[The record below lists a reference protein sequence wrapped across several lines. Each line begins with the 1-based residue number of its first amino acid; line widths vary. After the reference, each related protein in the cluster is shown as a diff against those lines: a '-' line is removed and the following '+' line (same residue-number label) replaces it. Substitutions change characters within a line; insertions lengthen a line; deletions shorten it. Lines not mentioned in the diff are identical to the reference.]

1 MLNRPNDQAFGD
13 PAVREPALDVEE
25 AHVDMANALRALAMD
40 AVERAKSGHPG
51 MPMGM
56 ADVATALFT
65 RFMKVDPSRPNWA
78 DRDRFILSAGHGSM
92 LLYAIHHLIGYADMG
107 IDEIKRFRQ
116 LGAVTAG
123 HPEYGHTFGVETTTG
138 PLGQGL
144 TTAVGMAL
152 AERMMNAR
160 FGDEIVDHHTYVIAG
175 DGCLMEGISHEA
187 IDLAGHLKL
196 GKLIVLWDDNGISI
210 DGRTTLSTSTDQ
222 LARFRASGWDVAS
235 VDGHAYHAV
244 VDAIAEA
251 RRSDRPSL
259 IACRTT
265 IGFGAPT
272 KAGTEGAHGAPLGAT
287 EIEGARQRLGW
298 SHPPFEIP
306 ENVRAAWLGVAT
318 RGRAAREDW
327 ETRLAASG
335 RRAEFE
341 ARIEGELP
349 ADFDEK
355 LTAYKRELS
364 ETRPNVA
371 SRKASEMV
379 LGIIN
384 AATDL
389 TLGGSADLTH
399 SNLTLTKGLGSVA
412 PGDYAGRYVHY
423 GIREHAMSAVMNGLA
438 LHGGF
443 IPYGGTFLVFS
454 DYARGGIRLSAL
466 MGQRVVYVF
475 THDSIG
481 LGEDGPTH
489 QPVEHLAMLRATP
502 NLHVFRP
509 ADAVETLE
517 AWQLALH
524 AEGTPSVLALSR
536 QNLPTFRTEHTD
548 ENLTG
553 YGAYVARK
561 PKRRRDVTLLAT
573 GSEVEIAFR
582 AADMLALR
590 DVDAAVVSMPCWEL
604 FETQSADYRRQV
616 LGTAPRVAVEAAAR
630 LGWDR
635 WIGERGRFVGMN
647 GFGASAP
654 APELYQHFGI
664 TPAGVVDAV
673 CDILTCA

>member
-1 MLNRPNDQAFGD
+1 MLTRNAPTSQRPPQDLPEVLHD
-13 PAVREPALDVEE
+13 
-25 AHVDMANALRALAMD
+25 DMANALRALAMD
-40 AVERAKSGHPG
+40 AVEQAKSGHPG

-56 ADVATALFT
+56 ADVATALFSRFVKIDPT
-65 RFMKVDPSRPNWA
+65 RPDWY
-78 DRDRFILSAGHGSM
+78 DRDRVVLSAGHGSM
-92 LLYAIHHLIGYADMG
+92 LLYAVNHLLGYADMG
-107 IDEIKRFRQ
+107 TDQLRRFRQ

-123 HPEYGHTFGVETTTG
+123 HPEHGHTLGVETTTG

-144 TTAVGMAL
+144 ATAVGMAL
-152 AERMMNAR
+152 AERMLNAR
-160 FGDEIVDHHTYVIAG
+160 FGDDLVDHYTYVIAG

-196 GKLIVLWDDNGISI
+196 GKLILLWDDNGISI

-222 LARFRASGWDVAS
+222 LARFEAAGWDVMR

-244 VDAIAEA
+244 TDAIAEA
-251 RRSDRPSL
+251 RGTERPTL

-272 KAGTEGAHGAPLGAT
+272 KAGTEGAHGAPLGPD
-287 EIEGARQRLGW
+287 EIAGARARLGW
-298 SHPPFEIP
+298 SHPPFEVP
-306 ENVRAAWLGVAT
+306 DDVREAWAHTAA
-318 RGRAAREDW
+318 RGRTAREAW
-327 ETRLAASG
+327 ERRLSGSG
-335 RRAEFE
+335 RRAAFE
-341 ARIEGELP
+341 AAMEGELP

-355 LTAYKRELS
+355 LDAYKRELS
-364 ETRPNVA
+364 QSAPKVA
-371 SRKASEMV
+371 TRKASEMA
-379 LGIIN
+379 LGVIN
-384 AATDL
+384 AETEL
-389 TLGGSADLTH
+389 TVGGSADLTH
-399 SNLTLTKGLGSVA
+399 SNLTYTKGLMPVT
-412 PGDYAGRYVHY
+412 PGNFAGRYLHY
-423 GIREHAMSAVMNGLA
+423 GIREHAMAAVMNGLA
-438 LHGGF
+438 LHRGT

-454 DYARGGIRLSAL
+454 DYARGAMRLSAL
-466 MGQRVVYVF
+466 MGQRVVYVL

-524 AEGTPSVLALSR
+524 AERTPSVLALSR
-536 QNLPTFRTEHTD
+536 QNLPTFRTTHSE

-561 PKRRRDVTLLAT
+561 PERRRDVTLLAT
-573 GSEVEIAFR
+573 GSEVELAFK

-590 DVDAAVVSMPCWEL
+590 GVDAAVVSMPCWEL
-604 FETQSADYRRQV
+604 FEKQSADYRRAV

-630 LGWDR
+630 FGWDR
-635 WIGERGRFVGMN
+635 WIGERGRFVGME

-654 APELYQHFGI
+654 AADLYRYFNI
-664 TPAGVVDAV
+664 TPEAVVAAA
-673 CDILTCA
+673 CDLITCA

>member
-1 MLNRPNDQAFGD
+1 
-13 PAVREPALDVEE
+13 
-25 AHVDMANALRALAMD
+25 MANALRALAMD
-40 AVERAKSGHPG
+40 AVEQAKSGHPG

-56 ADVATALFT
+56 ADVATALFSRFVKIDPT
-65 RFMKVDPSRPNWA
+65 RPDWY
-78 DRDRFILSAGHGSM
+78 DRDRVVLSAGHGSM
-92 LLYAIHHLIGYADMG
+92 LLYAVNHLLGYADMG
-107 IDEIKRFRQ
+107 TDQLRRFRQ

-123 HPEYGHTFGVETTTG
+123 HPEHGHTLGVETTTG

-144 TTAVGMAL
+144 ATAVGMAL
-152 AERMMNAR
+152 AERMLNAR
-160 FGDEIVDHHTYVIAG
+160 FGDDLVDHYTYVIAG

-196 GKLIVLWDDNGISI
+196 GKLILLWDDNGISI

-222 LARFRASGWDVAS
+222 LARFEAAGWDVMR

-244 VDAIAEA
+244 TDAIAEA
-251 RRSDRPSL
+251 RGTERPTL

-272 KAGTEGAHGAPLGAT
+272 KAGTEGAHGAPLGPD
-287 EIEGARQRLGW
+287 EIAGARARLGW
-298 SHPPFEIP
+298 SHPPFEVP
-306 ENVRAAWLGVAT
+306 DDVREAWAHTAA
-318 RGRAAREDW
+318 RGRTAREAW
-327 ETRLAASG
+327 ERRLSGSG
-335 RRAEFE
+335 RRAAFE
-341 ARIEGELP
+341 AAMEGELP

-355 LTAYKRELS
+355 LDAYKRELS
-364 ETRPNVA
+364 QSAPKVA
-371 SRKASEMV
+371 TRKASEMA
-379 LGIIN
+379 LGVIN
-384 AATDL
+384 AETEL
-389 TLGGSADLTH
+389 TVGGSADLTH
-399 SNLTLTKGLGSVA
+399 SNLTYTKGLMPVT
-412 PGDYAGRYVHY
+412 PGNFAGRYLHY
-423 GIREHAMSAVMNGLA
+423 GIREHAMAAVMNGLA
-438 LHGGF
+438 LHRGT

-454 DYARGGIRLSAL
+454 DYARGAMRLSAL
-466 MGQRVVYVF
+466 MGQRVVYVL

-524 AEGTPSVLALSR
+524 AERTPSVLALSR
-536 QNLPTFRTEHTD
+536 QNLPTFRTTHSE

-561 PKRRRDVTLLAT
+561 PERRRDVTLLAT
-573 GSEVEIAFR
+573 GSEVELAFK

-590 DVDAAVVSMPCWEL
+590 GVDAAVVSMPCWEL
-604 FETQSADYRRQV
+604 FEKQSADYRRAV

-630 LGWDR
+630 FGWDR
-635 WIGERGRFVGMN
+635 WIGERGRFVGME

-654 APELYQHFGI
+654 AADLYRYFNI
-664 TPAGVVDAV
+664 TPEAVVAAA
-673 CDILTCA
+673 CDLITCA